1 MSSRGRMRQSLPCF
15 INWSC
20 FHSSLP
26 ALLVPVSFVMSVD
39 VFELFAPSMTN
50 FSESVFS
57 SVITE
62 TMPNPNFVV
71 YLTRYFSIP
80 TPIVISESEFTSTFP
95 KYLIYSFFV
104 VFSSQSAVLICFD
117 ILKRIYFSSMPSSLS
132 YPQFVGFASKSPVSS
147 STVMSGPVF
156 TSTIHF
162 AGVFSI
168 SLSVSLWT
176 VKSSSVLTST
186 NFTIE
191 VYFSVPF
198 LTVSSSTSSKY
209 TSMFDKFLM
218 MPCFFSSYL
227 FFPMYKWLLV
237 IDRVFSTPDI

>member
-1 MSSRGRMRQSLPCF
+1 MRQSLPCF

-20 FHSSLP
+20 FHSFLP

-39 VFELFAPSMTN
+39 VFELFAPSMAI
-50 FSESVFS
+50 FLESVFS
-57 SVITE
+57 SMITE

-117 ILKRIYFSSMPSSLS
+117 ILKRIYFSSMPGSLF

-168 SLSVSLWT
+168 SLSVSL
-176 VKSSSVLTST
+176 
-186 NFTIE
+186 
-191 VYFSVPF
+191 
-198 LTVSSSTSSKY
+198 
-209 TSMFDKFLM
+209 
-218 MPCFFSSYL
+218 
-227 FFPMYKWLLV
+227 
-237 IDRVFSTPDI
+237 